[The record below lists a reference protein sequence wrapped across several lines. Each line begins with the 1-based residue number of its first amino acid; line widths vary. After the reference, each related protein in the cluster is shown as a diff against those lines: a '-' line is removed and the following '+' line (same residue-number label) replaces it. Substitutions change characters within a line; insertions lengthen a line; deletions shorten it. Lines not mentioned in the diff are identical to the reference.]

1 MPNFSRQQKFKTSKY
16 EELNYFLDTPCK
28 LFQSIKKEHQFQ
40 YIKGKVHL
48 LTALHRKL
56 EIGENKI
63 NLVYNILAIIACRK
77 VRLSTKSFIN
87 KNKDIC
93 INDMKL
99 ISVISDLKFTSLYS
113 NI

>member
-1 MPNFSRQQKFKTSKY
+1 MPNFLRQQKFKTSKY
-16 EELNYFLDTPCK
+16 EELNYFLDTPSK
-28 LFQSIKKEHQFQ
+28 LFQSGKKEHYFQ

-56 EIGENKI
+56 KTGENKI

-77 VRLSTKSFIN
+77 IGLSTKSSIN

-93 INDMKL
+93 INDVKL
-99 ISVISDLKFTSLYS
+99 ISVISDLKITSLYN